1 MIKDQTM
8 HRNHIFLRFT
18 VLLFVNY
25 LIIVQV
31 NAQSTKTDDAVIDG
45 LLTKRMESRTV
56 QNQDSI
62 LVNKSLGKA
71 AKFSEARND
80 SVLFYANLAISQAEK
95 AGLISKIS
103 VALQKKGH
111 YYEIKE
117 DYKTANSC
125 FINALKI
132 EEKLNDEKRIADL
145 NDELGGIY
153 YFQEI
158 FSKSL
163 TYYEKALAIYQ
174 GLNDTLSVAKALS
187 HVGSL
192 YNSREYC
199 EKRSTEQLQT
209 DYETALDYYQR
220 SLNLY
225 EKKDFQEGI
234 IHLWLCIGNVYRRM
248 GKPEKA
254 LGYVQKALEYYRK
267 TNNTESLAET
277 LYTMGFVYNKLL
289 KYDLA
294 LNCFTESKEIDI
306 HYNYLDGIQF
316 LYEAIA
322 QTYDYLK
329 DYKNARNYYIKY
341 MTIRDS
347 VYNNEKSRQ
356 IFELET
362 KYQTEKKQNEIENLI
377 LVKQQRTLVIYIL
390 IASLI
395 VVSMLSWM
403 YFRNIRNKK
412 IIADQKLEIKEQQLL
427 ELEKERQLVAAK
439 SVLQGEEAERA
450 RLASDLHDGLGG
462 LLSGVKLKLSF
473 MKENAIIT
481 SENLAHFNHALDL
494 LDASITEMRRVA
506 HNLMPETLMHYGL
519 QTAINDFIKQVAPE
533 GLPLIKFNTFG
544 DDLRFDKELE
554 ITVYRVTQELIT
566 NSVKHSNAKLID
578 IQLFTEKER
587 ICVQVNDNGIGF
599 DPAKLDPS
607 KKGSGL
613 NTMRNRITAFNG
625 QFEILS
631 QPGKGTET
639 TLEFLIS

>member
-1 MIKDQTM
+1 M

-45 LLTKRMESRTV
+45 LLTKRIESRTV

>member
-1 MIKDQTM
+1 M

-45 LLTKRMESRTV
+45 LLTKRIESRTV

-80 SVLFYANLAISQAEK
+80 SALFYANLAISQAEK

-494 LDASITEMRRVA
+494 LDASIAEMRRVA

>member
-1 MIKDQTM
+1 M

-45 LLTKRMESRTV
+45 LLTKRIESRTV

-494 LDASITEMRRVA
+494 LDASIAEMRRVA

>member
-1 MIKDQTM
+1 M

-45 LLTKRMESRTV
+45 LLTKRIESRTV

-80 SVLFYANLAISQAEK
+80 SALFYANLAISQAEK

-306 HYNYLDGIQF
+306 HYNYFDGIQF

>member
-1 MIKDQTM
+1 M

-80 SVLFYANLAISQAEK
+80 SALFYANLAISQAEK

>member
-1 MIKDQTM
+1 M

-45 LLTKRMESRTV
+45 LLTKRIESRTV

-80 SVLFYANLAISQAEK
+80 SALFYANLAISQAEK